1 MRHSQ
6 LMSPFALFSVLTLS
20 LDMSKLLSVMATPDY
35 RSIYEDLATQLC
47 SLQEMRAEL
56 EAKLGDVSTEME
68 RLEETM
74 SHLAPL
80 AGYLNDPDSIVG
92 LGITEA
98 VRTVLDRKIRMSAAE
113 VKAKMEE
120 RGFDFSAYSAPD
132 ASIRTVLKRLVEAK
146 KAGVEK
152 EGWKTFYKY
161 LPTDE
166 EIPF

>member
-1 MRHSQ
+1 
-6 LMSPFALFSVLTLS
+6 
-20 LDMSKLLSVMATPDY
+20 MSKLLSVMATPDY
-35 RSIYEDLATQLC
+35 RNIYDELAAQLS
-47 SLQEMRAEL
+47 SLQDTRTEL
-56 EAKLGDVSTEME
+56 EVKLGDVTKEIE

-80 AGYLNDPDSIVG
+80 AGYMNDPESLVG

-98 VRTVLDRKIRMSAAE
+98 VRTVLDRKVRMSAAE
-113 VKAKMEE
+113 IKAKMID
-120 RGFDFSAYSAPD
+120 RGFDFSEYSAPD
-132 ASIRTVLKRLVEAK
+132 ASVRTILKRLVEAK
-146 KAGVEK
+146 KAEMEK